1 MDNYI
6 TYEFLKKLGKASKN
20 EKQELRRKKA
30 IEIFESEKGKII
42 PSKIAEILGISE
54 SQVIRYLGK
63 TRLEKYG
70 YKNFNASVKSK
81 RSSETSRTVRDS
93 GQKLTLTR
101 VSKLVSDR
109 NRRIKAL
116 YDSGLPIEE
125 VAEEEHIS
133 LEQAKEIY
141 MALGLSIYS
150 LSELRKIQDDID
162 EKDKAIRQEK
172 SRKRRNRKRREKRA
186 EQRRKKQQEEK
197 NSERKRQFEETT
209 GIAIINNFNELLVE
223 MKKLLQQGKSR
234 LAIEL
239 GESFLYDETI
249 LTPEER
255 KKLAVLLNELKSVKR
270 AYQKMEA
277 RREEELQGLEETF
290 EK

>member
-6 TYEFLKKLGKASKN
+6 TYEFLKKLGKALKN

-30 IEIFESEKGKII
+30 IEIFEGEKGKIL

-54 SQVIRYLGK
+54 TQVIRYLGK

-70 YKNFNASVKSK
+70 YKDFNASAKPK
-81 RSSETSRTVRDS
+81 RSSETSRTARDS

-116 YDSGLPIEE
+116 YDSGLSIEE

-141 MALGLSIYS
+141 MALGLPIYS

-162 EKDKAIRQEK
+162 EKDKANRQEE

-186 EQRRKKQQEEK
+186 EQRRKKQQEET
-197 NSERKRQFEETT
+197 NNERRKKFEEKT
-209 GIAIINNFNELLVE
+209 GISIINNFNELLGE

-239 GESFLYDETI
+239 GDSFLYDETI

-255 KKLAVLLNELKSVKR
+255 KKLAVSLNELKSVKR

-277 RREEELQGLEETF
+277 RREEELQGLEETL

>member
-6 TYEFLKKLGKASKN
+6 TYEFLKKLGKALKN
-20 EKQELRRKKA
+20 EKQELRRKKT
-30 IEIFESEKGKII
+30 IEIFEGEKGKIL

-81 RSSETSRTVRDS
+81 RSSETNRTVRDS

-116 YDSGLPIEE
+116 YESGLPIEE

-162 EKDKAIRQEK
+162 EKDKANRQEE